1 MKDSSSDAGTFDNS
15 VGDQILQPHFRFPLP
30 QDCQTRAAFSKL
42 SPCLSKKQFTRVVD
56 HYFGL
61 KGCLCLLQFC
71 SQLLSLNC
79 QHEWQFIQQWTRIS
93 DNLDGA
99 ILDQSLLSEFPA
111 HRCLQ
116 HLGRS
121 LHVFK
126 SSPLLIYIFSQMTDF
141 LFWTVIYPS
150 IRHHFM
156 FFKLSPGKIEKII
169 HLYNKCNTFIM
180 KYLQG
185 IHSNLFPK

>member
-1 MKDSSSDAGTFDNS
+1 MTLEHLITALEIKYFNLIST
-15 VGDQILQPHFRFPLP
+15 
-30 QDCQTRAAFSKL
+30 
-42 SPCLSKKQFTRVVD
+42 SPCLRTVRHGQPSPRYLHVWVRSNLQE
-56 HYFGL
+56 
-61 KGCLCLLQFC
+61 LLIIILDWKDAFVY
-71 SQLLSLNC
+71 SNSALSFFPWTANMSGNSYNK
-79 QHEWQFIQQWTRIS
+79 WTRIS

-150 IRHHFM
+150 ICHHFM